1 MLLVG
6 TADGL
11 LDLALDGTEE
21 RRTLDG
27 SDVVAVSGEWAIAND
42 EVIALDSGAPAVM
55 PHDLVPRC
63 LLALDGGRAL
73 VGTSDARLLVVGGPE
88 GTREDALFDRVPER
102 DDWST
107 PWGGPPDIRSLA
119 LDGESGPYVGV
130 HVGGVWRRDP
140 DDWVEIVAS
149 DADDHQVVC
158 AGDTVAVAAGI
169 GIGQSTDRGD
179 TWHWSDDGLHGRYSR
194 AVVIADDWLLAG
206 ASTGPASTEAAL
218 YRRPLGDPEAPFT
231 RCGATSGDADARERG
246 GLPGSFS
253 HNIDT
258 FELAAAGPLV
268 ALGTPTGELY
278 VSEDAGESWRCI
290 AEALP
295 GVHCVTFAA

>member
-11 LDLALDGTEE
+11 LDLALDGTAE
-21 RRTLDG
+21 RAALEG
-27 SDVVAVSGEWAIAND
+27 ADVVAAVDGWAIAD
-42 EVIALDSGAPAVM
+42 DAVISLDTGNTADLPA
-55 PHDLVPRC
+55 DLTPRC

-88 GTREDALFDRVPER
+88 GTREDALFDDIPSRK
-102 DDWST
+102 DWST
-107 PWGGPPDIRSLA
+107 PWGGPPDTRSLA
-119 LDGESGPYVGV
+119 FDGDSGPYVGV

-140 DDWVEIVAS
+140 EKWVEIVPAG
-149 DADDHQVVC
+149 ADDHQVIC
-158 AGDTVAVAAGI
+158 AGDTVVVAAGI
-169 GIGQSTDRGD
+169 GVGQSDDRGD
-179 TWHWSDDGLHGRYSR
+179 SWHWSDDGLHGRYSR
-194 AVVIADDWLLAG
+194 AVAVADDWLLAG
-206 ASTGPASTEAAL
+206 ASTGPGTTEAAL
-218 YRRPLGDPEAPFT
+218 YRRPLGEPETPFA
-231 RCGATSGDADARERG
+231 RCGAAPGEVGA
-246 GLPGSFS
+246 LPGSFA

-278 VSEDAGESWRCI
+278 LSEDAGGTWRRI

-295 GVHCVTFAA
+295 GVHCVTFVS